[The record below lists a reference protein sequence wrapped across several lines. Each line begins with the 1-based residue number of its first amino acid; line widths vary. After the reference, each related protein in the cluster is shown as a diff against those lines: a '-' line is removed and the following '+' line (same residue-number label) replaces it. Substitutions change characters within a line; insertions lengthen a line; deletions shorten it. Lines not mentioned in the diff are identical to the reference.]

1 MKLEI
6 DEHTLQYIKEN
17 GSMIHIDF
25 NISRSCWVKLPVPK
39 VRFGKPKIFNEF
51 DAYPIDSIIV
61 YIHKLIEPSKEVL
74 TIKLD
79 QFLWNKSISIYGY
92 KL

>member
-25 NISRSCWVKLPVPK
+25 NISRSC
-39 VRFGKPKIFNEF
+39 
-51 DAYPIDSIIV
+51 
-61 YIHKLIEPSKEVL
+61 
-74 TIKLD
+74 
-79 QFLWNKSISIYGY
+79 
-92 KL
+92 